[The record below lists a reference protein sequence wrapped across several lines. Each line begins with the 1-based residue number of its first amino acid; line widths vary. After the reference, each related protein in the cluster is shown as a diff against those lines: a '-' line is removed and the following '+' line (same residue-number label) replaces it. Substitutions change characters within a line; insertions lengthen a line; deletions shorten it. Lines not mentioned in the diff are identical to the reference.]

1 MIATAEE
8 QECCWEEATTDTFS
22 REKELPK
29 LSQEAKDW
37 EQLRALLP
45 LLHHL
50 MLTERLKLYL

>member
-8 QECCWEEATTDTFS
+8 QECYWEEASSCTFS
-22 REKELPK
+22 REKELRQ

-45 LLHHL
+45 LPHHL